1 MFPSLKSLEEKEIK
15 LEGSL
20 LRTAEGRGSLRK
32 PRPERKGIVVL
43 VIKIRDE
50 VITFNPVGE
59 WVSSDKVLADALN
72 VMIPE
77 DYGNPAIVFSEGGNE
92 GLVLDH
98 LQLIWPELKVVVFEP
113 EPPPPERPGI
123 LYSCNEEG

>member
-1 MFPSLKSLEEKEIK
+1 M
-15 LEGSL
+15 
-20 LRTAEGRGSLRK
+20 LRTAEERDSLRN
-32 PRPERKGIVVL
+32 PRPERKGRAML

-59 WVSSDKVLADALN
+59 WVSSDNKALAATLN
-72 VMIPE
+72 AMFPD

-98 LQLIWPELKVVVFEP
+98 LQLIWPDLKVVVFEP
-113 EPPPPERPGI
+113 EPPPPERSGI
-123 LYSCNEEG
+123 RYSRDEED